1 MRKDPCIILLSLAAA
16 LAAPTLL
23 RAQEVLRVQNG
34 AVLTVQSGATL
45 TVNGGITLDNGS
57 KLNHNGSITLQQYGS
72 AGTADWIDNSTT
84 TYGYGSGT
92 TIFNSN
98 ATQTVTSPN
107 SFGQITVNNA
117 GLTLGANTTAAT
129 WLLTTGVITTN
140 ANLLIST
147 STTALPIHP
156 GADNPGYANAWIN
169 GTIRQYIT
177 PATVDS
183 YDFPI
188 GNGSQGNLVTLA
200 NLSASP
206 LTGTQYLDVYFGAK
220 PGNDDGLI
228 VTEDGHPYIDVNTGG
243 VWHLSPDA
251 EPTGGKFDLLTYF
264 GGFSGLQ
271 DNAFALLERP
281 DGSSN
286 AADWTVPAGS
296 TLPDEGAAGRT
307 VAGGYAR
314 RNGLTAFSQWGI
326 GQTAQPL
333 PVTLIDFEAKR
344 ISPNLVT
351 LDWETTLEQN
361 NKGFEIERKP
371 DSSTSFLAVGFVPST
386 APGGNSSTTLAYS
399 FTDTN
404 SYTGISYYRLR
415 QEDPDNGWTYSTIKA
430 VAGSGS
436 AGVSVSLFP
445 NPGHGQF
452 TLRVEGNNQ
461 PYSVLITDI
470 QGHIIRRINAIGS
483 SDVAVFGL
491 SQGIYFVHIPDIFGK
506 GQSFVEKV
514 LILP

>member
-1 MRKDPCIILLSLAAA
+1 MRKDPCIILLALAAA

-177 PATVDS
+177 PR
-183 YDFPI
+183 
-188 GNGSQGNLVTLA
+188 
-200 NLSASP
+200 
-206 LTGTQYLDVYFGAK
+206 
-220 PGNDDGLI
+220 DG
-228 VTEDGHPYIDVNTGG
+228 
-243 VWHLSPDA
+243 
-251 EPTGGKFDLLTYF
+251 
-264 GGFSGLQ
+264 
-271 DNAFALLERP
+271 
-281 DGSSN
+281 
-286 AADWTVPAGS
+286 
-296 TLPDEGAAGRT
+296 
-307 VAGGYAR
+307 
-314 RNGLTAFSQWGI
+314 
-326 GQTAQPL
+326 
-333 PVTLIDFEAKR
+333 
-344 ISPNLVT
+344 
-351 LDWETTLEQN
+351 
-361 NKGFEIERKP
+361 
-371 DSSTSFLAVGFVPST
+371 
-386 APGGNSSTTLAYS
+386 
-399 FTDTN
+399 
-404 SYTGISYYRLR
+404 R
-415 QEDPDNGWTYSTIKA
+415 Q
-430 VAGSGS
+430 
-436 AGVSVSLFP
+436 L
-445 NPGHGQF
+445 
-452 TLRVEGNNQ
+452 
-461 PYSVLITDI
+461 
-470 QGHIIRRINAIGS
+470 
-483 SDVAVFGL
+483 
-491 SQGIYFVHIPDIFGK
+491 
-506 GQSFVEKV
+506 
-514 LILP
+514 